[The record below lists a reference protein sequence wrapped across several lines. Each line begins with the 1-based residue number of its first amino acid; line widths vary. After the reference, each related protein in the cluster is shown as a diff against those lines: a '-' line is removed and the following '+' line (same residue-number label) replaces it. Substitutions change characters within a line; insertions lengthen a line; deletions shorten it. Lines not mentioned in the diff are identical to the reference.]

1 MNWDCAQLD
10 QRLGDFLE
18 GRLRGE
24 ERTALEAHAH
34 ACQRCAEW
42 VDARLATSWLRTLK
56 PLETPPGLET
66 RILAQT
72 LAPPPQESFWAVLEA
87 GWRALA
93 QPRFSFSLA
102 AALLSVALVLNALD
116 VSITDIRAADLNPA
130 NIYRSVNRNAHLAY
144 AGGVRFVNDLWV
156 VYEIRSRLEE
166 LAPEIE
172 EPPASPRPDNPPPPD
187 DKSDRKQQNLSNGTR
202 NYSLLAFHNL
212 AILGELR

>member
-10 QRLGDFLE
+10 ERLSDYLE

-34 ACQRCAEW
+34 ACHRCAEW
-42 VDARLATSWLRTLK
+42 VDARLATAWLRKLE
-56 PLETPPGLET
+56 PVETPPGLET

-102 AALLSVALVLNALD
+102 AALLSVGLVLNALD
-116 VSITDIRAADLNPA
+116 VSVTDVRAADLNPV
-130 NIYRSVNRNAHLAY
+130 NIYRTVNRNAHLAY
-144 AGGVRFVNDLWV
+144 AHGVRFLNDLRV

-166 LAPEIE
+166 LAPETE
-172 EPPASPRPDNPPPPD
+172 EPPASTPPDNPPPPD
-187 DKSDRKQQNLSNGTR
+187 GKGKRKQQDLSNGGG

-212 AILGELR
+212 AIPGELR